1 MGILITDNFVIQK
14 AFFAFNVLRFN
25 DLVWAYKK
33 VTKKSVNFV
42 PTGKDYDAV
51 MIFYGG
57 TQNFRAKEKI
67 VGLLVGVGVELL
79 VGVGVGELVGVGV
92 ELFVGVGVGLFVGV
106 GVGLLVSVGVGEFV
120 GVGVG
125 LLVGV
130 GVELLVGGGVG

>member
-1 MGILITDNFVIQK
+1 MHYKSMGILITDNFVIQK

-25 DLVWAYKK
+25 ALVWAYKK

-67 VGLLVGVGVELL
+67 VGEVLVFAAERAPWAVIGFSKDIETLYSKHQAEFCQAVEGRRRDLISKK
-79 VGVGVGELVGVGV
+79 V
-92 ELFVGVGVGLFVGV
+92 
-106 GVGLLVSVGVGEFV
+106 
-120 GVGVG
+120 
-125 LLVGV
+125 
-130 GVELLVGGGVG
+130 